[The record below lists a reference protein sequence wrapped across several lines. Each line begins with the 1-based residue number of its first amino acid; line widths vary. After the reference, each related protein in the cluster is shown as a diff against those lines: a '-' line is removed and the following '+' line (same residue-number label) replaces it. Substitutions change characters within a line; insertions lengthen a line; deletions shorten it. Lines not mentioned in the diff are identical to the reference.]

1 MDYRKKGIFYLLI
14 ALLVSSLLT
23 GCAPKNAPADG
34 LDGAAWSL
42 TDAKREY
49 PTQWPENA
57 FTEKVT
63 EPQSGTIDYVLD
75 SSDSGRYA
83 LFLKDISA
91 KEGERYIQA
100 LKDMGY
106 TEVRS
111 ASNQVSI
118 GTLLDR
124 ADASLSVSCAEGVL
138 GVLITLKE
146 GGH

>member
-1 MDYRKKGIFYLLI
+1 M
-14 ALLVSSLLT
+14 
-23 GCAPKNAPADG
+23 
-34 LDGAAWSL
+34 
-42 TDAKREY
+42 
-49 PTQWPENA
+49 
-57 FTEKVT
+57 T

-75 SSDSGRYA
+75 SSASGRYA

-106 TEVRS
+106 TEIRS